1 MLYIALNSITTH
13 NFKECF
19 ISVFN
24 HSATRVI
31 SNSTMVLW
39 LSPRSYI
46 KHEKCGYIAIT
57 VEIMKFSSFIL
68 DQQLE
73 FKITRCMPKTILEC
87 QNIFAVHGACATTEN
102 YLIFF
107 QFQDLSYHTN

>member
-1 MLYIALNSITTH
+1 
-13 NFKECF
+13 
-19 ISVFN
+19 
-24 HSATRVI
+24 
-31 SNSTMVLW
+31 
-39 LSPRSYI
+39 
-46 KHEKCGYIAIT
+46 
-57 VEIMKFSSFIL
+57 MKFSSFIL

-107 QFQDLSYHTN
+107 QFQDLWYHTN